1 MCPVDDATT
10 DSRVDESRRSAL
22 FAAGLVAAALVTTGS
37 RTLAGPATLHAA
49 GEPQNPLLSVRI
61 TSPLGRLGLP
71 GAIRIVAQVNHPPQL
86 ALESVR
92 FYVNDDAGWR

>member
-1 MCPVDDATT
+1 MSAGL
-10 DSRVDESRRSAL
+10 RSRRPAPRAL

-92 FYVNDDAGWR
+92 FYVNDDPGWR